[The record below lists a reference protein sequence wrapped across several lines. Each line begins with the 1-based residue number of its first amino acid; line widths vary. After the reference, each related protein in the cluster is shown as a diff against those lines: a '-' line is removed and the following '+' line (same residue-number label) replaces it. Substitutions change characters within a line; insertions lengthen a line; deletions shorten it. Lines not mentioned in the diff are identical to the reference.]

1 MIKLLLRKDDISIHL
16 NGERIL
22 DGFNKLGTK
31 INKKELRKFVK
42 SYIDPTG
49 VYDFNRF
56 LRYFAKNVIIDYL
69 SEHISIQMSYYLYNI
84 MWGMHDDYELFCIV
98 YNNLMSPKTINK
110 FKNVLRH
117 LGRSAVYIYQ
127 FNTEED
133 IYKYIE
139 VFESKYVSKYLLNF
153 VESPTD
159 VYGVL
164 RQKYDFETARIEI
177 HRYLNKVYNFTRK
190 V

>member
-22 DGFNKLGTK
+22 DGFDKLGTK

-56 LRYFAKNVIIDYL
+56 LRYFSKTVIIDYL
-69 SEHISIQMSYYLYNI
+69 SVHISLQMSYYLYNS
-84 MWGMHDDYELFCIV
+84 MWGKHSDYELFCIV
-98 YNNLMSPKTINK
+98 YNNIMSWRTIDK
-110 FKNVLRH
+110 FRTVLRH
-117 LGRSAVYIYQ
+117 LGRSPAYIYQ

-153 VESPTD
+153 IESPTE
-159 VYGVL
+159 VYSIL
-164 RQKYDFETARIEI
+164 NKDYDFDTARIEI

>member
-16 NGERIL
+16 NGEGIL
-22 DGFNKLGTK
+22 DGFDKLGTK

-49 VYDFNRF
+49 VYDFNSF
-56 LRYFAKNVIIDYL
+56 LRYFSKTVIIDYL
-69 SEHISIQMSYYLYNI
+69 SVHISLQMYYYLYNSL
-84 MWGMHDDYELFCIV
+84 WDRHSDYELFCIV
-98 YNNLMSPKTINK
+98 YNNIMSWRNIDK
-110 FKNVLRH
+110 FRNALRH
-117 LGRSAVYIYQ
+117 LGRSPAYIYQ
-127 FNTEED
+127 FNNGED